1 MATAIQDNGLR
12 STQRIL
18 QMIFHLDLY
27 IKKVCFILVLPMEK
41 DFDLKFS
48 LRELVENI
56 TYILKTRTCST
67 IYKNVYIDMSFI
79 MPRLL
84 RMH

>member
-1 MATAIQDNGLR
+1 
-12 STQRIL
+12 
-18 QMIFHLDLY
+18 
-27 IKKVCFILVLPMEK
+27 MEK
-41 DFDLKFS
+41 DFDLKCS

-84 RMH
+84 RMHCNSQKCLSRKNQLRLL